1 MTILK
6 RNETFKGVAELAIIR
21 LADGALLNIPK
32 PLNVVIDNQ
41 IDQRIQMTQN
51 SQGEMTRANSY
62 IKGRT
67 PTIRLVY
74 SHIQPELLQFKT
86 GRLYESQ
93 TKSMDV
99 VKSYLVTTGTF
110 AGETSVS
117 KSGHAVLED
126 APSKASIIRNNL
138 SVQLVQQPY
147 DTFNATTNDTFAI
160 GANLAVKFSTNLVTA
175 KEIVT
180 LTTTE
185 SLTVTGIGDD
195 IIGAHK
201 IIAMLVTTENQL
213 VSFKA
218 ENCSCSFEGS
228 AIDFGADQ
236 MEIPWF
242 INDVPGACFPYTL
255 DYTSKYVGC

>member
-1 MTILK
+1 MSILK

-21 LADGALLNIPK
+21 LSDGALLNIPK

-67 PTIRLVY
+67 PVLRLVY
-74 SHIQPELLQFKT
+74 SHMQPELLQFKT
-86 GRLYESQ
+86 GRLFESQ
-93 TKSMDV
+93 TKTVDI
-99 VKSYLVTTGTF
+99 VKSYLVTSATF
-110 AGETSVS
+110 PAETSVS
-117 KSGHAVLED
+117 KSGYAVVED
-126 APSKASIIRNNL
+126 APAKASIIRNNL
-138 SVQLVQQPY
+138 SVQLVQQDW
-147 DTFNATTNDTFAI
+147 DTFDGTIADSFAI
-160 GANLAVKFSTNLVTA
+160 GASLAVKFSNNLVTA
-175 KEIVT
+175 EEIVT
-180 LTTTE
+180 LTTSE

-195 IIGAHK
+195 VVGAHK

-213 VSFKA
+213 VRFLA

-236 MEIPWF
+236 MEVPWF

-255 DYTSKYVGC
+255 DYTGKYVGC